1 MTTTG
6 YGWSATFGDEGT
18 PDLQD
23 ILDALDDPDCR
34 KVVRELDEPMTADDI
49 SDRSGVPLSTT
60 YRKLELLTEA
70 SLLEEGTEIR
80 PDGQHAS
87 RYTVTF
93 EEVVITLDEDPAFEV
108 DILRAPRTADERLAN
123 LWSEVRKE
131 T

>member
-1 MTTTG
+1 MVRDPF
-6 YGWSATFGDEGT
+6 ADENM

-23 ILDALDDPDCR
+23 VLDALDDPDCR
-34 KVVRELDEPMTADDI
+34 AIVRSLNEPMTADEI
-49 SDRSGVPLSTT
+49 SESADVPLSTT
-60 YRKLELLTEA
+60 YRKLDLLTEA

-87 RYTVTF
+87 RYTVAF
-93 EEVVITLDEDPAFEV
+93 EEVVIGMADDREFEV
-108 DILRAPRTADERLAN
+108 EVTRRPRTADERLAD